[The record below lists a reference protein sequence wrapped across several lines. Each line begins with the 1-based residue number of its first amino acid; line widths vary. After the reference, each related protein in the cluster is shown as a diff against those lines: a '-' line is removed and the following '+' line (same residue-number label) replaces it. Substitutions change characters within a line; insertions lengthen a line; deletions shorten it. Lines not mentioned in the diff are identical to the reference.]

1 MINRVIK
8 AEDERH
14 LVYLGGFLGYSFL
27 TKTCFGVD
35 FANCF
40 WKQVLGHKLL
50 AEDIGELD
58 QQAFDKLRSEHD
70 CEPSKPCLN
79 LQKQIEVFFEA
90 YRAGTD
96 LVRSGMDQALGH
108 KLHVIAYLPI
118 KQVQDR
124 IRGQSIISVEILRSI
139 AVYKSNEEDEELN
152 QTQQEWF
159 WKMVEDFTP

>member
-1 MINRVIK
+1 MAQIYEELRDGKVSLLQRLEGSELYMINRVTK

-58 QQAFDKLRSEHD
+58 QQAFDRLRSEHD
-70 CEPSKPCLN
+70 CDPSKPCLN
-79 LQKQIEVFFEA
+79 L
-90 YRAGTD
+90 
-96 LVRSGMDQALGH
+96 
-108 KLHVIAYLPI
+108 
-118 KQVQDR
+118 
-124 IRGQSIISVEILRSI
+124 
-139 AVYKSNEEDEELN
+139 
-152 QTQQEWF
+152 
-159 WKMVEDFTP
+159 